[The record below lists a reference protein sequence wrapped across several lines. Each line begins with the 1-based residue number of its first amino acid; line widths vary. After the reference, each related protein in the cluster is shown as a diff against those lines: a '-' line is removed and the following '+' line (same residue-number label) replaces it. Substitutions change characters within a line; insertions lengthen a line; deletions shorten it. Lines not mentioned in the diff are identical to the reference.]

1 MDFPDDDLET
11 LDRLL
16 GPELALRLDELDAIG
31 HESGAPID
39 RGAGKANERQP
50 SPTDRRERLRAEA
63 LDELLAVRRRLASG
77 LPPERDERTMPL
89 PFAS

>member
-1 MDFPDDDLET
+1 MDFLDDDLET

-16 GPELALRLDELDAIG
+16 GPELTLLLDELDAIG
-31 HESGAPID
+31 HETGSPPD
-39 RGAGKANERQP
+39 RGARSANERQP
-50 SPTDRRERLRAEA
+50 SPGDRRERLRAEA

>member
-16 GPELALRLDELDAIG
+16 GPELAFLLDELDAIG
-31 HESGAPID
+31 HELGAPGST
-39 RGAGKANERQP
+39 GASAAHERQAP
-50 SPTDRRERLRAEA
+50 PTDRRERLRAEA

-77 LPPERDERTMPL
+77 LPSERDERTMPL